1 MAGEFFCQPRL
12 AAALREIQRNGRDGF
27 YKGAVMEDMVSSCEI
42 GGLHE
47 EADFTTAATE
57 FVAPI
62 STEVYGYKVWE
73 CPPNGQGV
81 AALVLLRL
89 LERFDLAAMDDVDR
103 IHVHAEATKIAYHI
117 RDALVADPVF
127 AKTPVDGLLD
137 ASYIDKLEAMIDM
150 NKAAQP
156 AASDFPDHPHTIYLA
171 VVDRTAWLS
180 Q

>member
-1 MAGEFFCQPRL
+1 MSAKR
-12 AAALREIQRNGRDGF
+12 A
-27 YKGAVMEDMVSSCEI
+27 
-42 GGLHE
+42 
-47 EADFTTAATE
+47 
-57 FVAPI
+57 
-62 STEVYGYKVWE
+62 
-73 CPPNGQGV
+73 GV

-150 NKAAQP
+150 NKPLSPRPQI
-156 AASDFPDHPHTIYLA
+156 SLITRI
-171 VVDRTAWLS
+171 RSIWRWWTETAWLS

>member
-1 MAGEFFCQPRL
+1 
-12 AAALREIQRNGRDGF
+12 
-27 YKGAVMEDMVSSCEI
+27 
-42 GGLHE
+42 
-47 EADFTTAATE
+47 
-57 FVAPI
+57 
-62 STEVYGYKVWE
+62 
-73 CPPNGQGV
+73 
-81 AALVLLRL
+81 
-89 LERFDLAAMDDVDR
+89 MDDVDR

-171 VVDRTAWLS
+171 VVDRNGMAVSMINSIFDDFGAGISTPEYGVLFHSRGKGVPAYRRASQYDRGRQTADAYDHSRYDLPR
-180 Q
+180 